1 MRLPDKTTIP
11 RLQSILANRLGGT
24 SLLEWAER
32 VTAELLKGSGQDL
45 PPVQLDDHLT
55 SLRRVTSVR
64 YRDSLP
70 ERARLRVHKD
80 GFDVEIDSKYSRHAG
95 WRRFL
100 LAHEIAHTYFYE
112 NSSSGIG
119 DRLFIRHGDAD
130 LEWLCDYLA
139 RSLLVPMDVLTKQF
153 EESAATGFNV
163 AALFDLS
170 QKFSVPWQIMAGRL
184 VEDTGLW
191 RAMVLLW
198 KSEGVA
204 PDLDWRLQWQCAPR
218 ELPREVFVPI
228 GRRQE
233 SGEMKFPRA
242 KGRLAKAL
250 CRIAAEESIAASL
263 SLDDLTVGNLYKSLQ
278 NDSAASSE
286 PVQCSILGGQKSGG
300 FEWSEPSS
308 RPKSVLMVINLS

>member
-1 MRLPDKTTIP
+1 
-11 RLQSILANRLGGT
+11 
-24 SLLEWAER
+24 
-32 VTAELLKGSGQDL
+32 
-45 PPVQLDDHLT
+45 
-55 SLRRVTSVR
+55 
-64 YRDSLP
+64 
-70 ERARLRVHKD
+70 
-80 GFDVEIDSKYSRHAG
+80 
-95 WRRFL
+95 
-100 LAHEIAHTYFYE
+100 
-112 NSSSGIG
+112 
-119 DRLFIRHGDAD
+119 
-130 LEWLCDYLA
+130 
-139 RSLLVPMDVLTKQF
+139 
-153 EESAATGFNV
+153 
-163 AALFDLS
+163 
-170 QKFSVPWQIMAGRL
+170 